1 VSRKLFCAGSEA
13 TLLVISHTLRAE
25 CAFRFCDFGIYR
37 KYPREAVCFVV
48 RIRAKGKLL
57 YRRGNAMTKDPVCG
71 MNVDENNSQ
80 YQSEHKG
87 KQYSFC
93 SEQCKNKFDQHP
105 EQYARSAA

>member
-1 VSRKLFCAGSEA
+1 
-13 TLLVISHTLRAE
+13 LLLW
-25 CAFRFCDFGIYR
+25 IYR
-37 KYPREAVCFVV
+37 NYPREVV
-48 RIRAKGKLL
+48 RCAMRIRLNRIFIRETKV
-57 YRRGNAMTKDPVCG
+57 MTKDPVCG

-80 YQSEHKG
+80 YKSEHNG